1 MLSHLITPNFQNI
14 SGPQIQMSVLQ
25 VQSREDAVCIS
36 IVSLTGLIILK
47 DASPLALFQEK
58 SPFEGIF
65 FVLGDCPLHQVIWF
79 LISST
84 RHQLSLERLGA
95 VVSTLRELF
104 CSHKCRRSTSKNRQH
119 SKSIVF
125 ITERNWRSSSQEEGR
140 MWETEFNAHPLQL
153 QRYKERGFIST
164 VRYSLPPQPD
174 RNYL

>member
-25 VQSREDAVCIS
+25 VQSREDAFCIS

-65 FVLGDCPLHQVIWF
+65 FVLGDCPLHQVICF

-84 RHQLSLERLGA
+84 RHQLCSCFN
-95 VVSTLRELF
+95 TQELF
-104 CSHKCRRSTSKNRQH
+104 CSHKCRRSTSKYREH

-125 ITERNWRSSSQEEGR
+125 YHRKKLEELFSRGREDVGDGIQCSSPAA
-140 MWETEFNAHPLQL
+140 T
-153 QRYKERGFIST
+153 K
-164 VRYSLPPQPD
+164 V
-174 RNYL
+174 

>member
-1 MLSHLITPNFQNI
+1 
-14 SGPQIQMSVLQ
+14 MSVLQ
-25 VQSREDAVCIS
+25 VQNREDAFCIS

-65 FVLGDCPLHQVIWF
+65 FVLGDCPLHQVICF
-79 LISST
+79 SISST
-84 RHQLSLERLGA
+84 RHQLCSCFN
-95 VVSTLRELF
+95 TQELF
-104 CSHKCRRSTSKNRQH
+104 CSHKCRRSTSKNRKH

>member
-25 VQSREDAVCIS
+25 VQSREDAVCIC

-95 VVSTLRELF
+95 VVSTLRSFSVVINVDGAPQSIASIARALF
-104 CSHKCRRSTSKNRQH
+104 LSQKEIGGALLKRKGGCGRRNSMLIPCSYKGIKNE
-119 SKSIVF
+119 V
-125 ITERNWRSSSQEEGR
+125 SSR
-140 MWETEFNAHPLQL
+140 P
-153 QRYKERGFIST
+153 
-164 VRYSLPPQPD
+164 
-174 RNYL
+174 

>member
-1 MLSHLITPNFQNI
+1 
-14 SGPQIQMSVLQ
+14 MSVLQ
-25 VQSREDAVCIS
+25 VQSREDAVCIC

-104 CSHKCRRSTSKNRQH
+104 CSHKCRRSTSKYREH

-125 ITERNWRSSSQEEGR
+125 YHRKKLEELFSRGREDVGDGIQCSSPAA
-140 MWETEFNAHPLQL
+140 T
-153 QRYKERGFIST
+153 K
-164 VRYSLPPQPD
+164 V
-174 RNYL
+174 